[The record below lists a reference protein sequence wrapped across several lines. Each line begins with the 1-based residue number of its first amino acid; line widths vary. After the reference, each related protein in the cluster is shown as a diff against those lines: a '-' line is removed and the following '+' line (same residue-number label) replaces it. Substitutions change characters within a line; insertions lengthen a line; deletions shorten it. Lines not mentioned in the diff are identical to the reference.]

1 MDDTVLTLG
10 RTFDKAPSR
19 RLGRRPRVGALL
31 AAGLIASGV
40 MQLPASAV
48 AAPAFRTQTP
58 SAAEGGLRSPAA
70 NPTPERR
77 IKVIRPRLFVDGD
90 TVFEGEDAVFE
101 LSLSKFTHRRVT
113 VRFFTEDGSAR
124 GGSDYEEV
132 SGSRSFRPGSRHAFV
147 SVETFRDRKREGNES
162 FFLRVFDVRGATR
175 GDTFG
180 RATIL
185 DRNRNNPQPC
195 HPRCKPPCQ
204 PHCPPPCAHV
214 LHHRAP
220 ICPAAVP
227 AELPAA
233 AVPAELPA
241 AAVPA
246 ELPTTTTTS
255 ASASA
260 SAAASA
266 ASASSSSSSS
276 AASAAASSAAASAGA
291 TRPAAGATRTHHQDL
306 RTHHQDLRT
315 HHQDRRTHH
324 QDRLQLHCGDGSTA
338 HCSEATFTSGVRHR
352 YRSTVMLGPG
362 AGRVGAPDGAEG
374 IGSRQSPL

>member
-204 PHCPPPCAHV
+204 PHCPPPCQPHCPPPPCQPNCPPPPCQPNCPPPPCQPNCPPPPCQPNC
-214 LHHRAP
+214 LHRLRLRHR
-220 ICPAAVP
+220 
-227 AELPAA
+227 LR
-233 AVPAELPA
+233 L
-241 AAVPA
+241 
-246 ELPTTTTTS
+246 LLRRRLLRRRLLRRRLRRGHPTRRR
-255 ASASA
+255 
-260 SAAASA
+260 
-266 ASASSSSSSS
+266 
-276 AASAAASSAAASAGA
+276 GH
-291 TRPAAGATRTHHQDL
+291 RTHHQDL

-362 AGRVGAPDGAEG
+362 AGE
-374 IGSRQSPL
+374 